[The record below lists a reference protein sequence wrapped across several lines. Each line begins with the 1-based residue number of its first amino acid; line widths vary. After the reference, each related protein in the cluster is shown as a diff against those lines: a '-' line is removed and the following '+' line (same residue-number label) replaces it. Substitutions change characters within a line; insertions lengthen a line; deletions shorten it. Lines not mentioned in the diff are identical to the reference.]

1 MIGNSTS
8 RLFFGWF
15 DRPYIAFWRIALN
28 SIGQKS
34 GIQLAFSN
42 YSCPQSVITP
52 QLQYR
57 LQTPLARRRPLTTNI
72 LR

>member
-1 MIGNSTS
+1 MSGKFTS
-8 RLFFGWF
+8 RLFFGWS
-15 DRPYIAFWRIALN
+15 DRQFIAVWRIALD